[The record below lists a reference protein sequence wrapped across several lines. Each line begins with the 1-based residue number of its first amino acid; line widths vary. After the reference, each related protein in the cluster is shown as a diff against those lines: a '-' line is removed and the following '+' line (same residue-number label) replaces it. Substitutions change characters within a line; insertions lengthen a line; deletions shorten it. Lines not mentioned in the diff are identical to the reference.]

1 MSKLNDTT
9 TNNKQ
14 ETFLKKHALSIFFLL
29 LLTVIVSVI
38 TYYRLLI
45 QFQIGPVSDSIDF
58 FTDALV
64 FAGHGIGYSDLL
76 RPPLFP
82 FIISLFIRLGFS
94 SIKTIFEV
102 DGGLFVFGVIGMFML
117 LKVKFNDLE
126 SFLGGLIYATF
137 PIILIMLG
145 FGFSDLASVS
155 FSIWAIYFTIISI
168 RNDSRFFY
176 LAIPFFMFA
185 FLTRY
190 NNALL
195 ILPIFLYILINRN
208 KINYKNLIV
217 GIITSF
223 LVIIPV
229 LIFFYEKF
237 GNIIYPFINFGSG
250 SAATTTATQTL
261 AYNPNIFYYIQLF
274 PALIGIQGVVI
285 ILIIALGILLY
296 LFRQSVKN
304 RANKHLFGRLNIKKV
319 NKLKLI
325 ILASVGII
333 FLVSFN
339 KTIYF
344 VSEIL
349 FFIITYISY
358 DLSKNRI
365 KDMDIHITILLWFM
379 VFLIFNS
386 IFIDKNNRYSLL
398 MMPPVAYFMILGLNK
413 VFNIIKFKFKNKN
426 ILFPAFAIILTTILL
441 FSSATVMSSIVSA
454 NNDELVINE
463 QVQNASQWFISY
475 DPNYKDQN
483 IYSDLWPNFSWYLKT
498 NVKPVPIFRDNETFA
513 DMGAPKN
520 NTFNQEDSN
529 QYNNYLLNNNVDYYF
544 SVRPGLKLTS
554 YKPIKEFD
562 NSLGNVVVYKRI

>member
-1 MSKLNDTT
+1 
-9 TNNKQ
+9 
-14 ETFLKKHALSIFFLL
+14 
-29 LLTVIVSVI
+29 
-38 TYYRLLI
+38 LI

>member
-1 MSKLNDTT
+1 LSKLNDTT

-454 NNDELVINE
+454 NNDELVTNE